1 MSGGLNNTQKVNM
14 RRLRLPRTAILRG
27 RDSFAQLFEVKH
39 VLRTR
44 ILDFRYRVLPGGFE
58 PTKVAFIASKRLG
71 NAVVRNKCKRLMRE
85 AYRHEAEAFSEVI
98 KVHDCH
104 VHGAFIARSANLDIE
119 TLRLGVRHIQERL
132 HRALSKD
139 HSA

>member
-39 VLRTR
+39 ILRTR
-44 ILDFRYRVLPGGFE
+44 IVDFRYRVLPGGFE

-85 AYRHEAEAFSEVI
+85 AYRHEAEAFSAVI

-104 VHGAFIARSANLDIE
+104 LQGAFIARSASLDFD
-119 TLRLGVRHIQERL
+119 TLRIGVRQIQDRL
-132 HRALSKD
+132 HRALSKENG
-139 HSA
+139 A